1 MKLDFRSCVCGTD
14 ILEYNRTEY
23 GPCTTKLCGQP
34 ALQARLE
41 RIAANPLTRITRKV

>member
-1 MKLDFRSCVCGTD
+1 MKLSSCHCGNP
-14 ILEYNRTEY
+14 ILTYNKTEY

-41 RIAANPLTRITRKV
+41 RIAANPLTRATQKV